1 MARLIR
7 KTAKVSGSG
16 GGKINVRGR
25 EWTKEDLRELKNHS
39 REKTPATTIAKSM
52 KRTVG
57 ALRQKAFILG
67 LPLGRS
73 SREWTKEDLRELKRY
88 ARQKP
93 PATTIAKSMKRTVAA
108 VKRKAI
114 TLGLSL
120 GRPVREWTKE
130 GLRELKSHLRKK
142 APVTTIAKQTRPARR
157 PSPVICSRPRQIRM
171 RPITEAAAC
180 CALAATGHAGQ
191 DGDALASFHVIDP

>member
-39 REKTPATTIAKSM
+39 CEKTPAKTIAKLT

-73 SREWTKEDLRELKRY
+73 SREWTKEDLRKLKRY
-88 ARQKP
+88 ARQKAAGDDYREVDETNGCCCEAKGQHTPSIARP
-93 PATTIAKSMKRTVAA
+93 P
-108 VKRKAI
+108 
-114 TLGLSL
+114 
-120 GRPVREWTKE
+120 RP
-130 GLRELKSHLRKK
+130 
-142 APVTTIAKQTRPARR
+142 Q
-157 PSPVICSRPRQIRM
+157 M
-171 RPITEAAAC
+171 
-180 CALAATGHAGQ
+180 
-191 DGDALASFHVIDP
+191 D